1 MTTNNI
7 EKVEKAVEKI
17 EEQKKEY
24 NDLITAL
31 NVETDSLEQ
40 IQNSLIFKLKKRKNK
55 GYDYM
60 NKKIIKEYY
69 YINRKIE
76 DNRMLLEDLESDI

>member
-1 MTTNNI
+1 MTTNNM

-17 EEQKKEY
+17 EEY
-24 NDLITAL
+24 H
-31 NVETDSLEQ
+31 
-40 IQNSLIFKLKKRKNK
+40 
-55 GYDYM
+55 
-60 NKKIIKEYY
+60 

>member
-55 GYDYM
+55 GYDDM
-60 NKKIIKEYY
+60 NKKIIEEYY